1 MTEAAAVASSKAPTV
16 GRDPDEE
23 ELRPGFV
30 DAIKFLYARRIA
42 LAVRFIAFLG
52 VGVLLFLNA
61 YLSAPR
67 LVEGTLRLTFRGIE
81 RNEYPTGRKF
91 SVEDLRSP
99 AVLTSALAEA
109 GISQFNGNLTTLSSR
124 IYVTP
129 IIPGDIQGRWRRQER
144 EGARRDEYFPSEFKI
159 AAEIPGLTDAQR
171 IRFFDAL
178 VRHYREQVKYQEQL
192 KYAQKSMPVSLNDIA
207 YEKLIATYDF
217 WDLPTRFVSVYWT
230 LGAELNGFVLETS
243 QSNYPKYH
251 VAFRTI
257 VNDLETW
264 YATRLQ
270 ALEAVTYH
278 GRLVKNRDL
287 IQQRVQHRI
296 SEVDIRIHQKMR
308 EAEEQGR
315 LLALIDRPKSLMA
328 GQLSNERGTSILDA
342 SALEKLLKSDYE
354 GPVVSRISKLQEDR
368 QALEAEKAR
377 LQNQLA
383 WLPKATD
390 IGANQ
395 LPANYKDILQTVSSE
410 LREIIQNYSK
420 LLDDYL
426 TATVSS
432 QVALAQPP
440 VIRREGY
447 ASTTILAGILVV
459 SLFLA
464 IALMSFEHL
473 FRKAR
478 DEARAAREL
487 AEREPRQAL

>member
-1 MTEAAAVASSKAPTV
+1 MTEPAAAASSKAPKV

-23 ELRPGFV
+23 ELHPGFV

-52 VGVLLFLNA
+52 VGVLIFLNA
-61 YLSAPR
+61 YLSAPK
-67 LVEGTLRLTFRGIE
+67 LVEGTLRLSFRGIE

-91 SVEDLRSP
+91 SVEDFRSP

-109 GISQFNGNLTTLSSR
+109 GIPQFGRNLTNLASH
-124 IYVTP
+124 IFVTP
-129 IIPGDIQGRWRRQER
+129 IIPGDIQGRWRRQEK
-144 EGARRDEYFPSEFKI
+144 EGARRDEYFPSEFRI
-159 AAEIPGLTDAQR
+159 AAEIPGISDAQR

-178 VRHYREQVKYQEQL
+178 VRHYREQLKYQEQL
-192 KYAQKSMPVSLNDIA
+192 KYAQKSTLVTLNDIA

-217 WDLPTRFVSVYWT
+217 WDLPMRFVTTYST
-230 LGAELNGFVLETS
+230 LSSELNGLVLETL
-243 QSNYPKYH
+243 QNNYPKYQ
-251 VAFRTI
+251 VAFRTL

-296 SEVDIRIHQKMR
+296 AEVDIRIHQKTR

-328 GQLSNERGTSILDA
+328 GQLSNERGTSILDVT
-342 SALEKLLKSDYE
+342 ALEKLLKSDYE

-368 QALEAEKAR
+368 QTLEAEKAR

-383 WLPKATD
+383 WLPKASD
-390 IGANQ
+390 IGIGQ
-395 LPANYKDILQTVSSE
+395 LPSGYKDILGTVSTE

-426 TATVSS
+426 TFTVSS
-432 QVALAQPP
+432 QVAIAQPP

-447 ASTTILAGILVV
+447 AWSTILAGIIVV

-473 FRKAR
+473 FKKAR
-478 DEARAAREL
+478 DEARTARQVSEE
-487 AEREPRQAL
+487 ATRQAL